1 MMNRLRRET
10 NAPKKALQ
18 RLTNTIR
25 VNATGTHSIPPQM
38 IIKTSGRKDGK
49 PSKAQSITNID
60 LKKLPVRKERGRGCG
75 TIPLECQCL
84 ADIRTFSSFL
94 QAFKWQVLLKK
105 GRKNV
110 ILLIDGF
117 AGHKLQSD
125 DCQRID
131 IGEGIKAFCW
141 EFILVIWLPTN
152 TTSHIQSLDAG
163 LIKSWKVR
171 GFSMSFCV

>member
-49 PSKAQSITNID
+49 PSRPQSIRNID

-75 TIPLECQCL
+75 TIPLECL
-84 ADIRTFSSFL
+84 ADIRTFKQLFASL
-94 QAFKWQVLLKK
+94 QVAGDIEK
-105 GRKNV
+105 GKEKCH
-110 ILLIDGF
+110 F
-117 AGHKLQSD
+117 AD
-125 DCQRID
+125 
-131 IGEGIKAFCW
+131 
-141 EFILVIWLPTN
+141 
-152 TTSHIQSLDAG
+152 
-163 LIKSWKVR
+163 
-171 GFSMSFCV
+171 